1 MQTKS
6 YCSGERHGLGS
17 NPKSGKGVESLAKC
31 AEYSLSD
38 SACDGTGYFDAIDH
52 GNSYQ
57 CKCPENG
64 ACLKNTGSNPD
75 WNIYQTTESG
85 INVLDERKMALRN
98 KIRFTTKK

>member
-1 MQTKS
+1 MQTKA

-17 NPKSGKGVESLAKC
+17 NPNSGQGVESLAKC

-57 CKCPENG
+57 CKCPKNG
-64 ACLKNTGSNPD
+64 ACLTNTRSKPD

-85 INVLDERKMALRN
+85 MHLPDGTDIAFRKFRN
-98 KIRFTTKK
+98 Q